1 MVVPAIGQYGR
12 YSLIT
17 MMNLPY
23 SAMMRV
29 LRRLAPPVSVLYYW
43 TDCIDYSCVNVYPRY
58 FSTLNIYILSVW
70 IRPKWSPLSLFYCI
84 HFGINVYLHILIRI
98 GCKLASFLC
107 VVLYFSGV
115 LTLACMYVVTC
126 PGIHCR
132 SRWTFRFRV
141 IRPEGVSLRYFVSCY
156 PTRKCLRFEWIIENE
171 STRFRLVAFSLDFRR
186 RPLPFVALDC
196 LVSIFNTWRVNSIL
210 TKLVVKWNLCLLKQP
225 TILSLSNWVL
235 LTCSKSLCAAHSST
249 LFRT

>member
-1 MVVPAIGQYGR
+1 
-12 YSLIT
+12 
-17 MMNLPY
+17 MNLPY
-23 SAMMRV
+23 SAMMCV
-29 LRRLAPPVSVLYYW
+29 LRYLTPPVSVLYYW
-43 TDCIDYSCVNVYPRY
+43 TDASIILVSL
-58 FSTLNIYILSVW
+58 STPGTSVPSISIFLSVW

-141 IRPEGVSLRYFVSCY
+141 IRPEAVSLRYFVSCY

-186 RPLPFVALDC
+186 RPLPFVAFDC

>member
-29 LRRLAPPVSVLYYW
+29 LRRLTPPVSALYYW

-115 LTLACMYVVTC
+115 LTLACLYVVTC
-126 PGIHCR
+126 PGMYCWKRMHSIVH
-132 SRWTFRFRV
+132 S
-141 IRPEGVSLRYFVSCY
+141 
-156 PTRKCLRFEWIIENE
+156 
-171 STRFRLVAFSLDFRR
+171 FSNALD
-186 RPLPFVALDC
+186 RPLVFDLWLFLSTSDDG
-196 LVSIFNTWRVNSIL
+196 
-210 TKLVVKWNLCLLKQP
+210 LCL
-225 TILSLSNWVL
+225 SLPL
-235 LTCSKSLCAAHSST
+235 IALFPFLTPEELIPS
-249 LFRT
+249 